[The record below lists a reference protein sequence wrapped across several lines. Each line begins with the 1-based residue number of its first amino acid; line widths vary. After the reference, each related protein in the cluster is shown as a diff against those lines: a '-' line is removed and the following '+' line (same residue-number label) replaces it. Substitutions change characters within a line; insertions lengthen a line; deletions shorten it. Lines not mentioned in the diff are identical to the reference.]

1 MNRREGNR
9 SGSDG
14 DRVTEIHH
22 TGILGNRR
30 IKENGNDGTLVD
42 LTAQFRSDTEDLGLF
57 SNYILFKIIHSHTSC
72 NLGGEVN
79 GDTFFFVD

>member
-57 SNYILFKIIHSHTSC
+57 SNYTLVKNHSFTYK
-72 NLGGEVN
+72 L
-79 GDTFFFVD
+79 